1 MEIIFNQP
9 NINNYNIFF
18 KKPIKNQ
25 NEKFSSFYKLLY
37 SNNIYSLKYLLI
49 NLDIVN
55 YTIIQEGYKH
65 KLVGNMSETFMK
77 CIEKIEYTILNA
89 LKNNLKTKKKVSIN
103 LLNDLKSRGYIY
115 IFNEPPDFDKIYLK
129 ISGVWEDHTK
139 IGLVYK
145 ICYNTSI

>member
-49 NLDIVN
+49 NLDIIN

-65 KLVGNMSETFMK
+65 KLIGNMSETFMK
-77 CIEKIEYTILNA
+77 CIEKIEYTILNS
-89 LKNNLKTKKKVSIN
+89 LKNNLKTKKKISIN

-129 ISGVWEDHTK
+129 ISGVWEDNTN

-145 ICYNTSI
+145 VCYNTSI